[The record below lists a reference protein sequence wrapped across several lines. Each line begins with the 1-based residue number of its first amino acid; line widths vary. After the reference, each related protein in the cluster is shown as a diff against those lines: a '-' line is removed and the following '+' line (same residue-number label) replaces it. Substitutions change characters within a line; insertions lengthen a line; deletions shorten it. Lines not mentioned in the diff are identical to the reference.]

1 MKKVVLIC
9 AGAALL
15 AACNNGAEKNV
26 AEAPTAT
33 QPSVTATP
41 NIVKSR
47 AIGAEGTSV
56 EMSFDNDKNEA
67 NIDFKGEQLV
77 LKGQRPASGIWYKN
91 DHYELRGKGEELE
104 LTKDGK
110 SVFKSSHS
118 IMYGERPL
126 FIAAQTE
133 PCSAGAM
140 KKDCMKV
147 KYRADNPEWELF
159 YDNIEGFTYEPGNEY
174 ELIVNVEKVDNP
186 PADASDLKYTLVKE
200 VSKIKK

>member
-1 MKKVVLIC
+1 MKKLVLFFAC
-9 AGAALL
+9 AAML
-15 AACNNGAEKNV
+15 AACNNGNEKKSS
-26 AEAPTAT
+26 EAPVAG
-33 QPSVTATP
+33 PSTVAATP
-41 NIVKSR
+41 DIVKSR
-47 AIGAEGTSV
+47 AIGTEGTSM

-67 NIDFKGEQLV
+67 SLDFNGERLV
-77 LKGQRPASGIWYKN
+77 LQGQRPASGIWYKN

-110 SVFKSSHS
+110 SIFKSSRS

-133 PCSAGAM
+133 PCSAGTM

-147 KYRADNPEWELF
+147 KYNAGSSEWELF
-159 YDNIEGFTYEPGNEY
+159 YNNIEGFTYEPGNEY
-174 ELIVNVEKVDNP
+174 ELIVNVQKVDNP